1 MHIKNYIPVQ
11 VTAQTDSGN
20 GDISQALVTVAV
32 KVKPE
37 TNLETE
43 DQT

>member
-11 VTAQTDSGN
+11 ATAQTDSDN
-20 GDISQALVTVAV
+20 TDISQALVTVAV
-32 KVKPE
+32 KVKQE
-37 TNLETE
+37 TDLETE